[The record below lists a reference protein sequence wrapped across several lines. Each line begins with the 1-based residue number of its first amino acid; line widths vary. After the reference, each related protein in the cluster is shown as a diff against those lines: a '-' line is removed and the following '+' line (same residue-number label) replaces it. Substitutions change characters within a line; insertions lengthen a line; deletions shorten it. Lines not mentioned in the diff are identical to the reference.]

1 MFKSLSLGAIGIKR
15 ELEEGLGLAN
25 QAGFQGFDID
35 IGEVA
40 GLVEKQGADFV
51 TDLFVNRDLRMG
63 SWGLPVLW
71 NGTDEEYSNGLAKL
85 SEFAKIASKIGAN
98 RAILWIPSGSNDRK
112 FIENFRWH
120 VHRLRPISVI
130 LQEYGC
136 RLGLEFIGPRS
147 QRVGKQY
154 GFIYTIGGM
163 LALCEAIG
171 TDNVGLLLDSWHW
184 HTSLGAI
191 EDLRSLKAENIVHV
205 HVNDA
210 PYGVGFWDFIDHERG
225 MPSATGVIDLI
236 EFLKTLK
243 DIGYDGPVSPE
254 PFNSKLGRLP
264 VEQAVSEIHESLEPA
279 WQAAG
284 I

>member
-15 ELEEGLGLAN
+15 ELVKGLALAKR
-25 QAGFQGFDID
+25 AGFQGLDID
-35 IGEVA
+35 IGEVI
-40 GLVEKQGADFV
+40 GLVERQGADFV
-51 TDLFVNRDLRMG
+51 TDLFVNKGLRIG
-63 SWGLPVLW
+63 AWGFPVLW
-71 NGTDEEYSNGLAKL
+71 NGTDEEYSNGLGKL
-85 SEFAKIASKIGAN
+85 SEFAKTASEIGAT
-98 RAILWIPSGSNDRK
+98 RASLWIPSGSNDRK
-112 FIENFRWH
+112 FNDNFRWH
-120 VHRLRPISVI
+120 VYRLRPIAEI
-130 LQEYGC
+130 LQEHGC
-136 RLGLEFIGPRS
+136 RLGLEFIGPRT
-147 QRVGKQY
+147 QRVGKRY

-184 HTSLGAI
+184 YTSLGTI
-191 EDLRSLKAENIVHV
+191 EDLRSLTAENIVNV

-210 PYGVGFWDFIDHERG
+210 PQGVGFLDFIDHERG

-236 EFLKTLK
+236 GFLKTLK

-254 PFNSKLGRLP
+254 PFNPKLGRLP
-264 VEQAVSEIHESLEPA
+264 VEQAVSETHESLEPA